1 MSPRLLAVAAVA
13 LLALLPVAL
22 ASFGVVDSSNIDSA
36 FADLDALQKWDS
48 FKQQHKKLYS
58 SKEAEINRSVA
69 QRNEHSAALAEF
81 TASDE
86 QPC

>member
-1 MSPRLLAVAAVA
+1 MSRLVMSVAAVA

-48 FKQQHKKLYS
+48 FKNTHRKMYA
-58 SKEAEINRSVA
+58 SKEAEINR
-69 QRNEHSAALAEF
+69 
-81 TASDE
+81 
-86 QPC
+86 